1 MATQEGGSPIGG
13 TIGKSPIERDMNMAE
28 AGEAS
33 GMTGDVSGETTRV
46 TFTAANEQWDRNKNG
61 KRLRSDILESS
72 SAPGDWRSRMERTM
86 RQQACEVAQLHQTV
100 VKMARMLEAHAVW
113 RENPFLTATAT
124 QFGRGKPAGG
134 VRKYRDNEDGLSDGG
149 GRTEIQR

>member
-1 MATQEGGSPIGG
+1 MNKTNKKGG
-13 TIGKSPIERDMNMAE
+13 RARQLQN
-28 AGEAS
+28 
-33 GMTGDVSGETTRV
+33 VSGETTRV

-72 SAPGDWRSRMERTM
+72 SAPRDWRSRMERTM

-100 VKMARMLEAHAVW
+100 VKTARMLEAHAVW

-134 VRKYRDNEDGLSDGG
+134 VRKYRDNGDELSDGEYIF
-149 GRTEIQR
+149 GRPRGR